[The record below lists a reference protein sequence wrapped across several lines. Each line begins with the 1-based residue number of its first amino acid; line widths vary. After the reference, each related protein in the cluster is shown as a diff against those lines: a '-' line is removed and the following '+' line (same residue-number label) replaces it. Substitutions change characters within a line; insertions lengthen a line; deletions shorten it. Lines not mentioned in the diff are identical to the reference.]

1 MLSPHVDFEVPTF
14 VVGLDW
20 PFCNGSFI
28 GRILCFLI
36 VDVLHNWFLDLS
48 FFTFIDYLLGLLE
61 ELSLPTPSDLVD
73 LRDLINCPPATFQ
86 EMSHR
91 TRMPDRLVSLVIN
104 LRNLWSLFNHLSFT
118 FLDWNIFLSYGLITL
133 TQGNKLLKPMV
144 LNNWTS
150 KSIAGIALW
159 RAVWCPPDPHH
170 IGSALNQSVEH
181 RVLYSYI
188 IDKIITFRLSLLQ
201 WTIYLG
207 CLK

>member
-1 MLSPHVDFEVPTF
+1 MLASPCKLNCLNLRIPRYLNAWPDFWNCE
-14 VVGLDW
+14 LMLKQW
-20 PFCNGSFI
+20 FI
-28 GRILCFLI
+28 GKFCFSENHGNLCRIGSS
-36 VDVLHNWFLDLS
+36 V
-48 FFTFIDYLLGLLE
+48 
-61 ELSLPTPSDLVD
+61 
-73 LRDLINCPPATFQ
+73 
-86 EMSHR
+86 
-91 TRMPDRLVSLVIN
+91 
-104 LRNLWSLFNHLSFT
+104 WSLICEICDLFSIT
-118 FLDWNIFLSYGLITL
+118 FLYWNIFLSYGLITL